1 MKKKPLMKPAFSI
14 NRLLTVL
21 LAFLSMLPLQAQK
34 STFQGRQLFADTTVI
49 QLEIVLPFDSLLK
62 DDCRSP
68 RYFKTQM
75 YLHENSGKREIR
87 VEVRKRAKFRC
98 DPSNCSLP
106 PLMIKINSG
115 DAWGTV
121 FQGCRK
127 LKITHPCRPEKK
139 AYHSLVVKEYLI
151 YRLFNQLT
159 DTSFRVRQAIFTYR
173 DANSGRQVY
182 RVKGFFIEDDD
193 DLARRVGAKA
203 LQATQVPKEKFNP
216 FMLLLTSVFEY
227 MIGNTDFN
235 AETSHNI
242 ELLASGIRGP
252 VLPVPYD
259 FDWSGLV
266 NAPYAQPALKTGL
279 TQVTQRWYQGPCP
292 SDSTFEAVIQLLWKR
307 KAAIFSEIESAD
319 RLNTR
324 DKKQMVNY
332 LSKFY
337 REISNSAR
345 FRAKLEKNCKNP
357 GNGR

>member
-1 MKKKPLMKPAFSI
+1 MKLAFSI
-14 NRLLTVL
+14 NRFLTVL
-21 LAFLSMLPLQAQK
+21 FVLLSLHPLLAQQA
-34 STFQGRQLFADTTVI
+34 SFRGRQLFADTTVLK
-49 QLEIVLPFDSLLK
+49 LEILLPFDSLLK
-62 DDCRSP
+62 DDCRRP

-75 YLHENSGKREIR
+75 YLHENSRKREIR

-139 AYHSLVVKEYLI
+139 EYHKLVAKEYLI

-159 DTSFRVRQAIFTYR
+159 DTSFRVRQAVFTYK
-173 DANSGRQVY
+173 DANTGRQLY

-193 DLARRVGAKA
+193 DVARRVGAKA
-203 LQATQVPKEKFNP
+203 LQATQVPEEKFSP

-242 ELLASGIRGP
+242 ELLAAGIRGP

-266 NAPYAQPALKTGL
+266 NAPYARPALKTGL

-292 SDSTFEAVIQLLWKR
+292 SDSTFQAVTQLFGKTKEAL
-307 KAAIFSEIESAD
+307 FSEIESAD
-319 RLNTR
+319 QLNAR
-324 DKKQMVNY
+324 DKKQILNY

-337 REISNSAR
+337 REINNPAR
-345 FRAKLEKNCKNP
+345 FRAMLEKNCKNP
-357 GNGR
+357 RNGR